1 MAIGPVQLIVPGI
14 NHPAST
20 VRSSPNWSGSTRAA
34 RSGVIDSLAVYK
46 DTDGEASD
54 VRGTQSGPAH
64 RGASPAGK

>member
-1 MAIGPVQLIVPGI
+1 MTTKHHHAALSCERDKKMAIGPVQLIVPGI

-46 DTDGEASD
+46 DADGEA
-54 VRGTQSGPAH
+54 
-64 RGASPAGK
+64 